1 MTLINCIG
9 LENEFFFFFF
19 MCPFLFYFF
28 VSLLYCES
36 YEMYVYIFQIMNKV
50 VAQVSF
56 CLIYRYVFRV

>member
-1 MTLINCIG
+1 MN
-9 LENEFFFFFF
+9 FFFFFF
-19 MCPFLFYFF
+19 IMCPFLFYFF